1 VQECNGV
8 LLFVVTTDLDISSSG
23 KRYKREAV
31 ILEFV
36 LDPPDKPRYRQSRL
50 TAAWGLTPVIQFH
63 SEKATRKII
72 GEQQRG
78 CAGVHHHHTHR
89 RCFKRTVL
97 AQTRQVLPSVVVT
110 VGAAVVTRK

>member
-50 TAAWGLTPVIQFH
+50 TAA
-63 SEKATRKII
+63 
-72 GEQQRG
+72 
-78 CAGVHHHHTHR
+78 
-89 RCFKRTVL
+89 
-97 AQTRQVLPSVVVT
+97 
-110 VGAAVVTRK
+110 